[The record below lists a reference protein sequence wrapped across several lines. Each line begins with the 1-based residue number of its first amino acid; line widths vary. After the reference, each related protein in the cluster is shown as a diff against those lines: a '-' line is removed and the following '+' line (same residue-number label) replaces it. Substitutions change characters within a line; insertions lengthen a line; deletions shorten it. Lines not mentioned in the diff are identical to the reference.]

1 MVIADKAEDALKVIE
16 GVLQFPRPT
25 GKYALNKAYVDEQDL
40 IKQLY
45 TYCKSITDACVNAP
59 KTLDERALIGAKAV
73 SQEFPLGGMTIPT
86 SGKRPTIANLN
97 MYPEV
102 YAGLQYKS
110 SRLLPICES
119 LYLQAT
125 NKHNKKEYMSSA
137 NACRIMFQ
145 LGRCGCLSN
154 KTAQKAVLT
163 ALRDIMSKS
172 AVALVGEEDA
182 KEILE
187 CTVVES
193 IKELE
198 NQSLQNEK
206 DSNTVK
212 GRKWTYML
220 HFNNDLKVIY
230 ASQGKID
237 LAVKA
242 FVKSVGAMMQL
253 RATDKVLMGE
263 ASEKKDSLTLNKL
276 RRSKIDVKTVK
287 DHAVK
292 TIIHMLVWNKQLND
306 EEISII
312 QSVLD
317 EAKGHLLDFKS
328 EISSESQGEESKK
341 NAVEK
346 EIEEATDAITFI
358 YRYGCVHCVD
368 KENVTVN
375 EELQEIL
382 ESSHHSNRVN
392 KSKDAIS
399 RVVWSALASASEFQ
413 SYQKHDTALRYFTFA
428 LQLAFHLFES
438 SRVEIYSQILKFWV
452 PAAFQASKEN
462 LKACGVTK
470 DLGKTVADIL
480 QSGKL
485 ATAATINQLL
495 EVVDKHCGD
504 SDAIEA

>member
-1 MVIADKAEDALKVIE
+1 
-16 GVLQFPRPT
+16 
-25 GKYALNKAYVDEQDL
+25 
-40 IKQLY
+40 
-45 TYCKSITDACVNAP
+45 
-59 KTLDERALIGAKAV
+59 
-73 SQEFPLGGMTIPT
+73 
-86 SGKRPTIANLN
+86 
-97 MYPEV
+97 
-102 YAGLQYKS
+102 
-110 SRLLPICES
+110 
-119 LYLQAT
+119 
-125 NKHNKKEYMSSA
+125 
-137 NACRIMFQ
+137 
-145 LGRCGCLSN
+145 
-154 KTAQKAVLT
+154 
-163 ALRDIMSKS
+163 MSKS

-182 KEILE
+182 KEVLE

-193 IKELE
+193 MKELE

-212 GRKWTYML
+212 GRKWTYAL

-253 RATDKVLMGE
+253 RATDKVLIDQ

-292 TIIHMLVWNKQLND
+292 SIIHMFVWNKQLND

-317 EAKGHLLDFKS
+317 EAKGHLLDFRS

-341 NAVEK
+341 TAVEK
-346 EIEEATDAITFI
+346 EIEEAMDALIFI

-368 KENVTVN
+368 KEKATVN
-375 EELQEIL
+375 KELQEIL

-392 KSKDAIS
+392 KSKDSIS

-452 PAAFQASKEN
+452 PAAFQASKEK

-485 ATAATINQLL
+485 ATATTINQLL